1 MYLVLYEF
9 FFFITLKVQR
19 NNLEDSDEY
28 GCLLVSTSYF
38 ERKTTPSFQRDLEK
52 ENVIDRDIGFYIGL
66 GPKGVWQ
73 SIRSLLPLSVVPKL
87 LQNDFIALEVILKNG
102 KKHAI
107 FRGLATVV
115 NETDVKLKISVCG
128 ASLIQAHNSSSGTS
142 ENLNRP
148 RNDVSAINP
157 GGSFVL
163 PWKSTSSDSDRCLQ
177 ICPSVDYPQRPY
189 SWGSVVAVG
198 SGYAYGKDLSVMDQ
212 VSLSRQYTSKQENKM
227 PNVTFKLN
235 QLEKKDI
242 LLSCSSTVNKQLWLS
257 VGADASVLHTEL
269 NAPVYDWRISVNS
282 PMKLENRLP
291 CPAEFTIWEKINEGK
306 CIERQN
312 GMISSRGGVHIY
324 SADIQKPIYLTL
336 FVQGGWVMEKVITLF
351 TYMALLIS
359 KYD

>member
-1 MYLVLYEF
+1 M
-9 FFFITLKVQR
+9 
-19 NNLEDSDEY
+19 
-28 GCLLVSTSYF
+28 
-38 ERKTTPSFQRDLEK
+38 
-52 ENVIDRDIGFYIGL
+52 

-73 SIRSLLPLSVVPKL
+73 SIRALLPLSVVPKL
-87 LQNDFIALEVILKNG
+87 FQDDYIALEVTLKNG

-115 NETDVKLKISVCG
+115 NETDIKLKISVCG
-128 ASLIQAHNSSSGTS
+128 ASRIQAYDSSSGTS
-142 ENLNRP
+142 ENINRP
-148 RNDVSAINP
+148 RIDVSAINP

-163 PWKSTSSDSDRCLQ
+163 PWKSTASNSDRCLQ
-177 ICPSVDYPQRPY
+177 ICPSVDHPQRPY

-198 SGYAYGKDLSVMDQ
+198 SGYASGKDLTVMDQ
-212 VSLSRQYTSKQENKM
+212 VSLSREYTSKQENKM
-227 PNVTFKLN
+227 PNVSFQLN

-242 LLSCSSTVNKQLWLS
+242 LLCCTSTINKQLWLS

-291 CPAEFTIWEKINEGK
+291 CPAEFTIWEKMKEGK
-306 CIERQN
+306 CIEREN

-336 FVQGGWVMEKVITLF
+336 FVQGGWVMEKVIAFVKSKTP
-351 TYMALLIS
+351 LIS
-359 KYD
+359 